1 MTPDLIMKNT
11 GKRSLYI
18 VSVALLIVVLIG
30 SAVVGY
36 KWLHH
41 ERRQNNDIEALQ
53 NLSGAW
59 MTKEADPKPEIL
71 ALREDLLKELDGM
84 IISGGELNA
93 YQKLACGEN
102 IRLLVVGDSIGAM
115 PWTNDVAT
123 WIEKNYQVSCTIK
136 NISLGSNTSY
146 SGFVSEK
153 LLDDGVAYDLVIVC
167 YGQND
172 VPQGFAADYEALI
185 REVLAKNGFPSVI
198 AVLESSQREYTEK
211 MQAIMQIAG
220 HYHLQLADTIE
231 AFENSG
237 YSYEALSADGVHPNG
252 IGQDV
257 YAATVEE
264 VIRLNTAEEFER
276 KTALIRDA
284 LQKGVAFGS
293 HAYCPVRELPDPL
306 DENGVAPYDSFRYI
320 PAEEFRRIS
329 DTEWEICFDHVQKG
343 ILGISRS
350 RCPGENLFEIYRN
363 DELYYS
369 EEDYLSIGF
378 NLMKISRVS
387 EASDA
392 FQGDLR
398 ICFLQKEHA
407 DSFFGIIFTD
417 YEEED

>member
-1 MTPDLIMKNT
+1 MKKV
-11 GKRSLYI
+11 GKRAFWFVL
-18 VSVALLIVVLIG
+18 SVLLVLVLIAG
-30 SAVVGY
+30 SAAVGY

-41 ERRQNNDIEALQ
+41 EKRQNSDIEALQ
-53 NLSGAW
+53 NLSGVW
-59 MTKEADPKPEIL
+59 MTKEAAPQPEVS
-71 ALREDLLKELDGM
+71 ALREDLLKKLDG
-84 IISGGELNA
+84 IIASGGELNA
-93 YQKLACGEN
+93 YQKLACGED

-115 PWTNDVAT
+115 PWTNDVAK
-123 WIEKNYQVSCTIK
+123 WIEDNYQVGCTIK

-153 LLDDGVAYDLVIVC
+153 LLDDGLAYDLVIVC

-185 REVLAKNGFPSVI
+185 RELLVKNKLPSVI

-211 MQAIMQIAG
+211 MQDIMHISE
-220 HYHLQLADTIE
+220 HYRLQLADTIK

-264 VIRLNTAEEFER
+264 VIRCSTAEEFER
-276 KTALIRDA
+276 KTSLILNA
-284 LQKGVAFGS
+284 LQKGVAFDS

-306 DENGVAPYDSFRYI
+306 DEKGIAPYDSFRYI
-320 PAEEFRRIS
+320 PSENFRRIS
-329 DTEWEICFDHVQKG
+329 DTEWEIRFERTQKG
-343 ILGISRS
+343 ILGINRS
-350 RCPGENLFEIYRN
+350 RCPGENLFEIFCN

-378 NLMKISRVS
+378 NLMKISRIS
-387 EASDA
+387 ETPDT
-392 FQGDLR
+392 FQGNLR
-398 ICFLQKEHA
+398 IRFLQKEHA

-417 YEEED
+417 YWEED

>member
-1 MTPDLIMKNT
+1 MKKV
-11 GKRSLYI
+11 GKRAFWFVL
-18 VSVALLIVVLIG
+18 SVLLVLVLIAG
-30 SAVVGY
+30 SAAVGY

-41 ERRQNNDIEALQ
+41 EKRQNIDIETLQ
-53 NLSGAW
+53 NLSGVW
-59 MTKEADPKPEIL
+59 MTKEAAPQPEVS
-71 ALREDLLKELDGM
+71 ALREDLLKKLDG
-84 IISGGELNA
+84 IIASGGELNA
-93 YQKLACGEN
+93 YQKLACGED

-115 PWTNDVAT
+115 PWTNDVAK
-123 WIEKNYQVSCTIK
+123 WIEDNYQVGCTIK

-153 LLDDGVAYDLVIVC
+153 LLDDGLAYDLVIVC

-185 REVLAKNGFPSVI
+185 RELLVKNKLPSVI

-211 MQAIMQIAG
+211 MQDIMHIAE
-220 HYHLQLADTIE
+220 HYRLQLADTIK

-264 VIRLNTAEEFER
+264 VIRCSTAEEFER
-276 KTALIRDA
+276 KTSLILNA
-284 LQKGVAFGS
+284 LQKGVAFDS

-306 DENGVAPYDSFRYI
+306 D
-320 PAEEFRRIS
+320 RRIS
-329 DTEWEICFDHVQKG
+329 DTEWEIRFESTQKG
-343 ILGISRS
+343 ILGINRS
-350 RCPGENLFEIYRN
+350 RCPGENLFEIFCN

-378 NLMKISRVS
+378 NLMKISRIS
-387 EASDA
+387 EKPET
-392 FQGDLR
+392 FQGNLR
-398 ICFLQKEHA
+398 IRFLQKEHA

-417 YEEED
+417 YWEED